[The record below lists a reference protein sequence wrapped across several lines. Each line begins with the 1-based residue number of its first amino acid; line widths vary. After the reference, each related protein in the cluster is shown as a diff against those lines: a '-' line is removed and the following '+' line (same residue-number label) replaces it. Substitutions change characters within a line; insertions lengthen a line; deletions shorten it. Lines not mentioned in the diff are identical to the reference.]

1 MKPTSK
7 NNHLELQQ
15 VYQRAYHL
23 PIFTEH
29 MICAWHKL
37 PIDHH
42 YLLQGGNLY
51 SVRQSLKLEPV
62 DVEWLAYHCA
72 KTQDW
77 KLNLTFCVSDSP
89 QNVTKL
95 SKSKMQFFS
104 SRKGIQIWGPRH
116 TTIFSSICPSF
127 HLTFMADETRFQLL
141 HLLSTSLGGRG
152 FLFAIPNLQRNNM
165 F

>member
-1 MKPTSK
+1 
-7 NNHLELQQ
+7 
-15 VYQRAYHL
+15 
-23 PIFTEH
+23 
-29 MICAWHKL
+29 MICAWHKF

-51 SVRQSLKLEPV
+51 SVRESMKLEPV
-62 DVEWLAYHCA
+62 DVKWVAYHCA

-77 KLNLTFCVSDSP
+77 KFNLTFCVSDSP

-104 SRKGIQIWGPRH
+104 SRKAIQIWGPRH

-141 HLLSTSLGGRG
+141 PLLSTSLGG
-152 FLFAIPNLQRNNM
+152 QRRQWHPTPVLSPGKSHGRQSLVGCRLWGRTESDM
-165 F
+165 TDAT